1 MLNSSFLYKTV
12 ATVQAT
18 TNQWRSP
25 VPWFWQESMKM
36 RSKSSC
42 LVSYP
47 LVFNILSWIF
57 TKTIKREFLNSCQ
70 KFLFI
75 LSLFRKLKWSY
86 FFQLQKKKDLEGTFS
101 IHSICSFK
109 QHGFIIIQIDITFA
123 HICICPYSLLW
134 GKKTHAS
141 L

>member
-1 MLNSSFLYKTV
+1 MDFYQDNKQGISQQLPEISLYTFFIQKI
-12 ATVQAT
+12 
-18 TNQWRSP
+18 
-25 VPWFWQESMKM
+25 KM
-36 RSKSSC
+36 
-42 LVSYP
+42 
-47 LVFNILSWIF
+47 IL
-57 TKTIKREFLNSCQ
+57 
-70 KFLFI
+70 LFSI
-75 LSLFRKLKWSY
+75 T
-86 FFQLQKKKDLEGTFS
+86 KKKDLEGTFS